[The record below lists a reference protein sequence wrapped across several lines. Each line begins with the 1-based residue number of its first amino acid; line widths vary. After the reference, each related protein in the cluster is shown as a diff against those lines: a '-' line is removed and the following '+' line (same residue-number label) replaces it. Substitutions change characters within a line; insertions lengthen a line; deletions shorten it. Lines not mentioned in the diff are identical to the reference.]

1 MTQILIDDV
10 EKAKIGD
17 IITVAVHSE
26 DYDRGMHLI
35 GKVME
40 TKTNEYHKDIIEFTI
55 DVLAH
60 CDGNTWNK
68 EIGMR
73 KNKKIGIIR
82 IDP

>member
-1 MTQILIDDV
+1 
-10 EKAKIGD
+10 
-17 IITVAVHSE
+17 
-26 DYDRGMHLI
+26 
-35 GKVME
+35 ME